1 MTATAAG
8 SMQPLSRSEFA
19 AFQGLIQ
26 REAGI
31 FLSEVKEALLV
42 GRLSR
47 RLRELGLR
55 NFGAYHRLV
64 QEDETERVRMLD
76 AICTNE
82 THFFREPRQFEF
94 LERQVFPAWRAEAER
109 GERTRTVRAWSAAC
123 STGEE
128 PFSVAM
134 LLLDH
139 LPGWNVE
146 ILATDLSTRVLE
158 KARAALF
165 PLERS
170 AEIPPEYLKR
180 FMLRGVGPQDGR
192 MKAGPELRAVVR
204 FQRLNLNDESYAAPQ
219 ALDLVLCRNVLIYF
233 RPETKARVVERLLRH
248 LSPRGHLF
256 LGHAESASGLGV
268 RVRSVGPNVY
278 SREDRAA

>member
-1 MTATAAG
+1 MTATASG
-8 SMQPLSRSEFA
+8 SVQPLSRSEFA
-19 AFQGLIQ
+19 ALQGLIQ

-47 RLRELGLR
+47 RLRELGLTS
-55 NFGAYHRLV
+55 FAAYHRLV

-94 LERQVFPAWRAEAER
+94 LERQVLPMWQAEVER
-109 GERTRTVRAWSAAC
+109 GERTRTVRVWSAAC

-128 PFSVAM
+128 PYSVAM
-134 LLLDH
+134 LLLDR

-180 FMLRGVGPQDGR
+180 FMLRGVGPQEGR

-219 ALDLVLCRNVLIYF
+219 ALDLVFCRNVLIYF
-233 RPETKARVVERLLRH
+233 RPETKARVVERLVRH
-248 LSPRGHLF
+248 LSPRGHLL
-256 LGHAESASGLGV
+256 LGHAESASGLTV

-278 SREDRAA
+278 SREDRTS

>member
-1 MTATAAG
+1 
-8 SMQPLSRSEFA
+8 MQPLSRSEFA
-19 AFQGLIQ
+19 AFQDLIQ

>member
-8 SMQPLSRSEFA
+8 SVQPLSRSEFA
-19 AFQGLIQ
+19 AFQDLIQ

-47 RLRELGLR
+47 RLRELGLPS
-55 NFGAYHRLV
+55 FAAYHRLV

-180 FMLRGVGPQDGR
+180 FMLRGVGPQEGR

-219 ALDLVLCRNVLIYF
+219 GLDLVFCRNVLIYF

-248 LSPRGHLF
+248 LAPRGHLF
-256 LGHAESASGLGV
+256 LGHAESASGLAV

>member
-1 MTATAAG
+1 MTATAVG

-19 AFQGLIQ
+19 AFQDLIQ

>member
-1 MTATAAG
+1 
-8 SMQPLSRSEFA
+8 MQPLSRSEFA

-47 RLRELGLR
+47 RLRELGLPT
-55 NFGAYHRLV
+55 FEAYHRLV
-64 QEDETERVRMLD
+64 QEDEAERVRMLD

-94 LERQVFPAWRAEAER
+94 LERQVFPDWRAEAER

-128 PFSVAM
+128 PYSVAM
-134 LLLDH
+134 LLLDR

-180 FMLRGVGPQDGR
+180 FMLRGVGPQEGR